1 MNTLGPTG
9 AHKILQV
16 HPTRRCNLRCLH
28 CYSSSG
34 PDEGESLNLKLLR
47 GVVTDAHHEGY
58 TVLSV
63 SGGEPLLYRPLGDL
77 LEHARAHGLA
87 TTVTTNGTLLG
98 ARYLETLRGRVDL
111 LAISLDGVPASHDR
125 MRGAAGAFERTRRRL
140 EGVRAAGVPFGFIFT
155 LTQSN
160 LDELAWVAEFAAA
173 EGASLLQVHPLEGV
187 GRAQTQLL
195 PELPDALEASYAYLE
210 ITRLQAKLGDK
221 LRIHVDLAYRD
232 HLLEHPERVFVGEDT
247 GQPAERG
254 LAAYVSPLV
263 VEPDGTVVPLR
274 YGFNRAYALGS
285 LHDRPLRDL
294 TEAWRQTRLGQ
305 FGGLCRRAFEGLGDP
320 AAPPFV
326 NLYDVLANA

>member
-1 MNTLGPTG
+1 MSTLGPTG

-34 PDEGESLNLKLLR
+34 PDEGERLDLELLR
-47 GVVTDAHHEGY
+47 GAVADAAREGY

-63 SGGEPLLYRPLGDL
+63 SGGEPLLYRPLGAL

-98 ARYLETLRGRVDL
+98 ARQLELLRGRVDL
-111 LAISLDGVPASHDR
+111 LAISLDGAPASHDR
-125 MRGAAGAFERTRRRL
+125 MRGAAGAFERLRRHL
-140 EGVRAAGVPFGFIFT
+140 GGVRAAGIAFGFIFT
-155 LTQSN
+155 LTQRN
-160 LDELAWVAEFAAA
+160 LGELAWVAEFAAA

-187 GRAQTQLL
+187 GRAQAQLR

-210 ITRLQAKLGDK
+210 VARLRAAVGDT
-221 LRIHVDLAYRD
+221 LRLHIDLAYRGG
-232 HLLEHPERVFVGEDT
+232 LLEHPERVFVGEAL
-247 GQPAERG
+247 GHPEGRG

-274 YGFNRAYALGS
+274 YGFSRAHALGN
-285 LHDRPLRDL
+285 LHNRPLVDL
-294 TEAWRQTRLGQ
+294 AEAWRQTRLGQ
-305 FGGLCRRAFEGLGDP
+305 FGELCRRALEGLKGP

>member
-1 MNTLGPTG
+1 MNPLGPTG

-34 PDEGESLNLKLLR
+34 PDEGEGLDLALLC
-47 GVVTDAHHEGY
+47 GAVADAACEGY

-63 SGGEPLLYRPLGDL
+63 SGGEPLLYRPLGEL

-98 ARYLETLRGRVDL
+98 AHHLETLRGRVDL

-125 MRGAAGAFERTRRRL
+125 MRGAAGAFERTRRHL
-140 EGVRAAGVPFGFIFT
+140 PGVRAAGVPFGFIFT

-160 LDELAWVAEFAAA
+160 LDELEWVAAFAAA

-187 GRAQTQLL
+187 GRARAQLSQA
-195 PELPDALEASYAYLE
+195 LPDALEASYAYLE
-210 ITRLQAKLGDK
+210 VARLRAAVGET
-221 LRIHVDLAYRD
+221 LRVHLDLAYRE
-232 HLLEHPERVFVGEDT
+232 HLLEHPERVFIGEDSE
-247 GQPAERG
+247 QPAESG
-254 LAAYVSPLV
+254 LAARVSPLV

-274 YGFNRAYALGS
+274 YGFARAYALGN
-285 LHDRPLRDL
+285 LHDRSLRDL
-294 TEAWRQTRLGQ
+294 AGGWRQTHLPR
-305 FGGLCRRAFEGLGDP
+305 FGDLCRRAFEGLSDP

-326 NLYDVLANA
+326 NLYDVLAKA